1 MVPRGFARRIKGD
14 QKHNLKISM
23 NEVGAT
29 HHGVYDKHI
38 LCQDCDGKLGE
49 LDDYALNVCRRFPKE
64 HSFGSDGMFEM
75 RNIDGDKFATF
86 ILSVLWRA
94 SISSRPEFRK
104 VSLGSFCNQAHD
116 VIFGNISPGR
126 KCSISTHGTWL

>member
-64 HSFGSDGMFEM
+64 HSVGSDGMFEM
-75 RNIDGDKFATF
+75 PRTAPDAGP
-86 ILSVLWRA
+86 LR
-94 SISSRPEFRK
+94 R
-104 VSLGSFCNQAHD
+104 
-116 VIFGNISPGR
+116 PGR
-126 KCSISTHGTWL
+126 GLNRRPDPR